1 MNTLCNSIKHY
12 GPLIARILLAQ
23 LFIISGFGKIKAFG
37 GTAAYMVGKGGML
50 YVMVYGAGP
59 FSLGS
64 DRCVPP
70 RAP

>member
-23 LFIISGFGKIKAFG
+23 LFIVSGFGKVAGFG
-37 GTAAYMVGKGGML
+37 KTAAYMAGNGGML

-59 FSLGS
+59 LSLGS